1 MQWRVWFCGSSLD
14 GITTKAPTLWIVY
27 SKKEKKIYWI
37 ENLLGTENQSTIV
50 LKSFSIWGNTHEL
63 LWFLP
68 IIVWYI
74 FLHTQNARE
83 LSLLFINEHINAS
96 DANPK
101 SLTDQ
106 FWLYRLALIDLFRNN
121 IILLLYTLVSRLTI
135 VFIFAPSIAII
146 TQGLTFLL
154 AFIW

>member
-1 MQWRVWFCGSSLD
+1 MQWRVWFCGSSL
-14 GITTKAPTLWIVY
+14 GWHYHQGTIVN
-27 SKKEKKIYWI
+27 SLLKKRKKKYWI

-83 LSLLFINEHINAS
+83 LLLLFINEHINAS

-135 VFIFAPSIAII
+135 VSIFAPNIAII